1 MPRYNEN
8 LAVLFADITDS
19 TKLYSTLGDNA
30 ARVVVNACLTIIA
43 EIVERCHGRVVKTIG
58 DEVMAVFEQVDD
70 AFQASTE
77 MQQSVSDLPLV
88 SGVKLAI
95 RVGFQHGSVIEEA
108 GDVFG
113 DCVNT
118 AARLA
123 GLAKPGQV
131 LIGSQTQRALS
142 RLLQMS
148 TRDLGRMSVKGKADE
163 VHVFEAIWQES
174 DELTMKAASVRQR
187 GGSHSL
193 RLCLRYADQVIM
205 LDDMK
210 SALNMGRDPNCE
222 VAIRD
227 RRASRNHAKIER
239 RGEKFVLTD
248 QSTNGT
254 YVTFTGE
261 PELFLRREE
270 LVLRGSGLIC
280 FVALA
285 ANEEA
290 DCAEFEH
297 L

>member
-1 MPRYNEN
+1 M
-8 LAVLFADITDS
+8 
-19 TKLYSTLGDNA
+19 LG
-30 ARVVVNACLTIIA
+30 
-43 EIVERCHGRVVKTIG
+43 
-58 DEVMAVFEQVDD
+58 
-70 AFQASTE
+70 
-77 MQQSVSDLPLV
+77 
-88 SGVKLAI
+88 
-95 RVGFQHGSVIEEA
+95 
-108 GDVFG
+108 
-113 DCVNT
+113 
-118 AARLA
+118 
-123 GLAKPGQV
+123 
-131 LIGSQTQRALS
+131 
-142 RLLQMS
+142 
-148 TRDLGRMSVKGKADE
+148 
-163 VHVFEAIWQES
+163 
-174 DELTMKAASVRQR
+174 
-187 GGSHSL
+187 
-193 RLCLRYADQVIM
+193 
-205 LDDMK
+205 DMK

-280 FVALA
+280 FVALT